1 MLESK
6 PETLL
11 KDVGK
16 QTLKRMSVEI
26 PSGLSVATGA
36 LRTSVHKCVWGGGAT
51 SPYYNRKPDTTT
63 RSPIL
68 QLGLDLGKTR
78 NHHITTS

>member
-1 MLESK
+1 M
-6 PETLL
+6 
-11 KDVGK
+11 GGG
-16 QTLKRMSVEI
+16 QGGGCAGGR
-26 PSGLSVATGA
+26 
-36 LRTSVHKCVWGGGAT
+36 WGGVKGRAAGRAGVGWGVGGVGRKGGWGWWAT